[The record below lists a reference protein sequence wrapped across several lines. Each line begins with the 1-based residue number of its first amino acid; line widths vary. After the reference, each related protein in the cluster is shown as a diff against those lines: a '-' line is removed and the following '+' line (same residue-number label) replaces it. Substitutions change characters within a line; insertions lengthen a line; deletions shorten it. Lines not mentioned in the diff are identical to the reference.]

1 MNIYRLF
8 CVFFIGLFLMPI
20 YGYSQ
25 KQKDSTAIINKI
37 NSLNFNYYQSINK
50 SPLSSLNYAEE
61 AFSYFDSIA
70 SIELKFKIATNFAT
84 ALFINEHYNQAL
96 SILDKIELL
105 KTPKNNKALYY
116 TLRGL
121 VETDLNRTLQAEDN
135 YKKALQLYKELKDID
150 NEFTVLNNLG
160 LLYNNIG
167 DYKRSLESYIGCY
180 AIIKDLEVQVDRY
193 KYYMNVGTVSYNLND
208 FTNALDSYESALEEA
223 VEKKDT
229 LRIFKAYEKIA
240 RSHVEINKPDIAINN
255 YNKSLEGYTK
265 LGLKKEASNIL
276 LSLGD
281 IYYLKNKKEEAF
293 KLYKKAQNIAQENS
307 FTQENCQS
315 SLRLAEYYLEEL
327 NFDKAESYYKDVIE
341 NAETITNL
349 ELLKKAYKG
358 LYQVEKYNNNALRS
372 LSYLENYLKY
382 DTEIRE
388 SQLITQNEQIEIQF
402 NLKQKELELEKN
414 ELQLEN
420 RKQQVQGLIIFTV
433 LIALLLILILTSYFQ
448 KRKAEKLL
456 STQNTKI
463 NIQNKE
469 LVLTNKEIKARRKEL
484 IDLNKIKDQLLS
496 IIAHDV
502 KSPMTD
508 LYNLLFIL
516 RHNLNA
522 LHKDELK
529 KNLAI
534 IESSTSNLLNLLNNI
549 LNWTI
554 SQSSGI
560 QIKISSFSLN
570 ELISTNLKLVESSIV
585 AKDLTVTFNP
595 SKTLNMF
602 TSDLNIV
609 DFALRNILS
618 NAVKFTNN
626 KGSIHITLIEH
637 SHSQIEIR
645 VADSGIGF
653 NEDIH
658 TLLKENTERVPTT
671 LGTNTEKGYG
681 IGLSLCKKMLSKID
695 SQIVYEENHPSGS
708 VFSLHLTSMN

>member
-1 MNIYRLF
+1 MKPLRLLLL
-8 CVFFIGLFLMPI
+8 FFIGVWFIPI
-20 YGYSQ
+20 SIFGQ
-25 KQKDSTAIINKI
+25 KQKDSLAIINKI
-37 NSLNFNYYQSINK
+37 NALNSNYYLSVNK
-50 SPLSSLNYAEE
+50 SPASSLNYAKE
-61 AFSYFDSIA
+61 AFSYYDSIA
-70 SIELKFKIATNFAT
+70 SPEVKFKITANFGT
-84 ALFINEHYNQAL
+84 ALFINEHYSQAL
-96 SILDKIELL
+96 SVLNKIQTLEVQN
-105 KTPKNNKALYY
+105 NNKALYY

-121 VETDLNRTLQAEDN
+121 VETDLNLTLQAEDS
-135 YKKALQLYKELKDID
+135 YKKALELYIELNDRD

-167 DYKRSLESYIGCY
+167 DYKRSLESYINCY
-180 AIIKDLEVQVDRY
+180 AIIEDLEVQVDRY

-208 FTNALDSYESALEEA
+208 FTKALDSYTSALEEA
-223 VEKKDT
+223 VDKKDT

-240 RSHVEINKPDIAINN
+240 QSHVEVNRPDAAINN

-265 LGLKKEASNIL
+265 LGLKKEAGNIL

-281 IYYLKNKKEEAF
+281 IYYSKNKKEAALKHYTEALEIALKNNF
-293 KLYKKAQNIAQENS
+293 AQENY
-307 FTQENCQS
+307 QS
-315 SLRLAEYYLEEL
+315 SIRLAAYYLELL
-327 NFDKAESYYKDVIE
+327 NYDKAESFYKKVIE
-341 NAETITNL
+341 NAETISNL
-349 ELLKKAYKG
+349 ELLKKAYHG
-358 LYQVEKYNNNALRS
+358 LYEIEKHHNNTSRS
-372 LSYLENYLKY
+372 LTYLEHYLEY
-382 DTEIRE
+382 DAMIRE
-388 SQLITQNEQIEIQF
+388 NQLITQNEQIEIQF
-402 NLKQKELELEKN
+402 DLKQKELELEKN

-420 RKQQVQGLIIFTV
+420 QRQQVQGLIIVAV

-456 STQNTKI
+456 SAQNAKINTQN
-463 NIQNKE
+463 QE

-484 IDLNKIKDQLLS
+484 SNLNKVKDQLLS

-508 LYNLLFIL
+508 LYNLLYIL

-522 LHKDELK
+522 LHKDALK

-560 QIKISSFSLN
+560 QIKTSSFSLH
-570 ELISTNLKLVESSIV
+570 ELIDTNLKLVESSIV
-585 AKDLTVTFNP
+585 AKDLSVTFTPNE
-595 SKTLNMF
+595 TIDHF

-626 KGSIHITLIEH
+626 KGTIDLKIMEVDD
-637 SHSQIEIR
+637 SQIEIR
-645 VADSGIGF
+645 IADSGIGF
-653 NEDIH
+653 NENIH

-681 IGLSLCKKMLSKID
+681 IGLSLCKKMLAKIN
-695 SQIVYEENHPSGS
+695 SEIVYEENNPTGS
-708 VFSLHLTSMN
+708 VFTLRLTSMN

>member
-1 MNIYRLF
+1 MKPLKLLL
-8 CVFFIGLFLMPI
+8 LFLIGVSLIPVSLF
-20 YGYSQ
+20 GQ
-25 KQKDSTAIINKI
+25 KQKDSLAIINKI
-37 NSLNFNYYQSINK
+37 NALNANYYNSINK
-50 SPLSSLNYAEE
+50 SPASSLNYAKE
-61 AFSYFDSIA
+61 AFSYYDSIP
-70 SIELKFKIATNFAT
+70 SPEVKFKITANFAT
-84 ALFINEHYNQAL
+84 ALFINEHYSEAL
-96 SILDKIELL
+96 SVLNKIRMLQL
-105 KTPKNNKALYY
+105 QNKDKALYY

-121 VETDLNRTLQAEDN
+121 VETDLNLTLQAEDS
-135 YKKALQLYKELKDID
+135 YKKALELYIELNDRD

-167 DYKRSLESYIGCY
+167 DYKRSLESYINCY
-180 AIIKDLEVQVDRY
+180 AIIEDLEVQVDRY

-208 FTNALDSYESALEEA
+208 FTKALNSYTSALEEA
-223 VEKKDT
+223 VTKKDT

-240 RSHVEINKPDIAINN
+240 RSHVELNQPDDAVSN

-265 LGLKKEASNIL
+265 LGLKKEASHIL

-281 IYYLKNKKEEAF
+281 IYYSGNKKEAAHASYNE
-293 KLYKKAQNIAQENS
+293 AQNLSLKNN
-307 FTQENCQS
+307 FTQENYQS
-315 SLRLAEYYLEEL
+315 AIRLATYYLEQK
-327 NFDKAESYYKDVIE
+327 NFKTAERYYNTIIE
-341 NAETITNL
+341 NAETISNL
-349 ELLKKAYKG
+349 ELLKKAYDG
-358 LYQVEKYNNNALRS
+358 LYAIEKHHNNTSRS
-372 LSYLENYLKY
+372 LTYLENYLKY
-382 DTEIRE
+382 DATIRE
-388 SQLITQNEQIEIQF
+388 NQLVTQNEQIEIQF
-402 NLKQKELELEKN
+402 DLKQKELELEKN

-420 RKQQVQGLIIFTV
+420 QRQQVQGLIIVAV
-433 LIALLLILILTSYFQ
+433 LIALLLILILTSYVQ

-456 STQNTKI
+456 SKQNARI
-463 NIQNKE
+463 NTQNKE

-484 IDLNKIKDQLLS
+484 SNLNKIKDQLLS

-508 LYNLLFIL
+508 LYNLLSIL

-560 QIKISSFSLN
+560 KIKPSSFSLH
-570 ELISTNLKLVESSIV
+570 ELVDTNLKLVESSIV
-585 AKDLTVTFNP
+585 AKDLSVTFTPNE
-595 SKTLNMF
+595 TIDQF

-626 KGSIHITLIEH
+626 KGSIDLNIIETADAR
-637 SHSQIEIR
+637 IEIR
-645 VADSGIGF
+645 IADSGIGF
-653 NEDIH
+653 NENIH

-681 IGLSLCKKMLSKID
+681 IGLSLCKKMLAKID
-695 SQIVYEENHPSGS
+695 SEIIYEENNPTGS
-708 VFSLHLTSMN
+708 VFTLRLTPMN